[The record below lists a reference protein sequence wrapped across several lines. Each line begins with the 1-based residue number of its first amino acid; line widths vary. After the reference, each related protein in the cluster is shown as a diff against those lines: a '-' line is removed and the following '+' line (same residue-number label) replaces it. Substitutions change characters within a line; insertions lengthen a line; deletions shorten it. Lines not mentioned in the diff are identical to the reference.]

1 MIRAGIAGADTPM
14 AGELIRILINHPD
27 VELTGAFAPG
37 KAGRSVAGV
46 HHGLTGDCDLEFTPD
61 INPAKLDVIFIDAH
75 SDVADRFRMNT
86 DRWPGLR
93 IIDMSHCPTL
103 DFEGLDMVYGLPEI
117 NRKQLVRGAKRAV
130 VARSVAAASLIGLYP
145 LARHLLLKD
154 DIEIRY
160 LCPPDID
167 TEEKREMA
175 RKEVEHIL
183 HRTQNSFN
191 GAISFRNGA
200 DLRNDEQNG
209 SDRLLLVEISIP
221 CSLDINEIF
230 KIFNEIYDDHNF
242 THTIPTVMGTEET
255 EGTQKTLVS
264 LQKRT
269 PETLTVT
276 VNADC
281 RMRGGAGDAVHI
293 MNLMFGLH
301 EKTGLNL
308 KVNKF

>member
-46 HHGLTGDCDLEFTPD
+46 HHGLTGECDLEFTPD
-61 INPAKLDVIFIDAH
+61 INPAQLDVIFIDAH
-75 SDVADRFRMNT
+75 SEVADRFRMNT
-86 DRWPGLR
+86 DRWPELR

-103 DFEGLDMVYGLPEI
+103 DFEKLDMVYGLPEI
-117 NRKQLVRGAKRAV
+117 NRKQLVRGARRAV

-145 LARHLLLKD
+145 LARHLLLKGD
-154 DIEIRY
+154 MEIAY
-160 LCPPDID
+160 ICPPDID
-167 TEEKREMA
+167 TEEKKEMA
-175 RKEVEHIL
+175 CKEIEHIL
-183 HRTQNSFN
+183 RNTQNSFQ
-191 GAISFRNGA
+191 GSISLKKDSGNESDPQTFSNRI
-200 DLRNDEQNG
+200 LR
-209 SDRLLLVEISIP
+209 VEINIP

-230 KIFNEIYDDHNF
+230 KIFNEIYGDHNF
-242 THTIPTVMGTEET
+242 THAIPIVMGPEET

-264 LQKRT
+264 LQKRSAD
-269 PETLTVT
+269 TLTITVT
-276 VNADC
+276 ADC

-301 EKTGLNL
+301 EKTGLYL